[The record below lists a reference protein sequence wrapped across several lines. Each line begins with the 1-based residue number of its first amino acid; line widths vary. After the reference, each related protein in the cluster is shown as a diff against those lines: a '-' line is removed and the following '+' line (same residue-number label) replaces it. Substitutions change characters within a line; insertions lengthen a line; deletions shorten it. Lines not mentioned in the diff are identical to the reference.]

1 MREASSGARSWD
13 RDKEQQEED
22 TELGRSREWKVGH
35 TLSHF
40 ILLQVQ
46 SYQIYIYNTIYPR

>member
-22 TELGRSREWKVGH
+22 TELGRSREWKVGY
-35 TLSHF
+35 TVSHLYCCKF
-40 ILLQVQ
+40 KC
-46 SYQIYIYNTIYPR
+46 QIYIYIIYPR

>member
-22 TELGRSREWKVGH
+22 TELGRSREWKVSH

-46 SYQIYIYNTIYPR
+46 IYQIYIYTIYPR

>member
-22 TELGRSREWKVGH
+22 TELGRSREWKVSL
-35 TLSHF
+35 TVSHLYCCKF
-40 ILLQVQ
+40 N
-46 SYQIYIYNTIYPR
+46 YQIYI

>member
-46 SYQIYIYNTIYPR
+46 IYQIYIFTIYPR